1 LFIQTSSA
9 FPVFPSSMMS
19 TLAVYITFWNNGRG
33 EDDVEWMLTARSTAP
48 DRSATTF
55 TYRIVLVAPGTNRW
69 IEAHQT
75 PVDPLALDRYGSATL
90 IGAVL
95 LTGSEVLEHVS
106 LDTFDAFIR
115 ESEEAGAD
123 NPAPD
128 RITDWGPE
136 LWTTA
141 RVAQL
146 AMAEWIVL
154 SPAAAAEFDFEFHNY
169 ARLRDR
175 IAARKLM
182 LLERQQR
189 GIHGWDNV
197 ISLE

>member
-1 LFIQTSSA
+1 
-9 FPVFPSSMMS
+9 MS
-19 TLAVYITFWNNGRG
+19 TLAVYITFWNNGYG
-33 EDDVEWMLTARSTAP
+33 EDGLEWMLTARSTP
-48 DRSATTF
+48 RDRSTTTTF
-55 TYRIVLVAPGTNRW
+55 TYRIVLVAPGTHRW

-75 PVDPLALDRYGSATL
+75 PADPLAPDRYASPTFM
-90 IGAVL
+90 GAVL
-95 LTGSEVLEHVS
+95 LKSSEVLEHVS
-106 LDTFDAFIR
+106 LDTFDAFIK
-115 ESEEAGAD
+115 ESDEPSAE
-123 NPAPD
+123 NPVPD

-154 SPAAAAEFDFEFHNY
+154 SPIAAAEFDFEFHNY

-175 IAARKLM
+175 IAVRKQVLK
-182 LLERQQR
+182 LQHLKR
-189 GIHGWDNV
+189 GVRGWDNV